1 MKVACSLL
9 RSKTFRC
16 RECAASRGI
25 TRPDVACSRRALHL
39 AFAPGRSAAQGALR
53 SLARTLSGELIARG
67 VRVNTLSPGP
77 GATPIYGKLGL
88 PSEDLEQMS
97 RALLAQLPA
106 GRFGD
111 PVEIAQA
118 AVFLASDESAYA
130 IGSELVVDGG
140 LTTV

>member
-1 MKVACSLL
+1 M
-9 RSKTFRC
+9 
-16 RECAASRGI
+16 
-25 TRPDVACSRRALHL
+25 
-39 AFAPGRSAAQGALR
+39 
-53 SLARTLSGELIARG
+53 
-67 VRVNTLSPGP
+67 RVNTLSPGTV
-77 GATPIYGKLGL
+77 ATPIYGKPGL

-140 LTTV
+140 FTTV